1 MTIGIYS
8 SAELL
13 EITSN
18 IRNST
23 PAFWSTFFTRQINFT
38 TEEIFF
44 DKVDAD
50 YRKLAPLVVPNV
62 QGKMMRGVQP
72 YTSLSFKPAYIKI
85 KDGVDPSRVI
95 ERRAGERL
103 ITGTL
108 TPQQRKDAAIA
119 DILRYHDTLITNR
132 LEWMAARALID
143 ASVTLTG
150 ENYPTT
156 TVDFQRDASL
166 TYTLSGGALWS
177 AGTATPLDD
186 IRNARINAQNRSGAT
201 IRRIVMGGVAWSHFT
216 ARVDLKAEQD
226 KNFGGKVVEI
236 QRDFDGFDGQ
246 EYMGRY
252 GGMFGG
258 NAMELWVDRS
268 KYVDETGTEQF
279 YLPQNMVVGFADMEG
294 VRCFG
299 AIKDFDA
306 NLQALDRF
314 QKMWRQDDPSGE
326 FILTQSAPLM
336 VPKKPNASFKI
347 VVSA

>member
-1 MTIGIYS
+1 MTVGIYDT
-8 SAELL
+8 AELL

-62 QGKMMRGVQP
+62 QGRIMRGVQP

-85 KDGVDPSRVI
+85 KDAVDPSRVI

-103 ITGTL
+103 ITGSL
-108 TPQQRKDAAIA
+108 SLQQRKDAAIA
-119 DILRYHDTLITNR
+119 DILRYHDTLIANR

-150 ENYPTT
+150 DNYPTT
-156 TVDFQRDASL
+156 TVDFQRHASL
-166 TYTLSGGALWS
+166 TYTLSGAALWS
-177 AGTATPLDD
+177 AGTATPLAD
-186 IRNARINAQNRSGAT
+186 IRNARINAQNRSGQT
-201 IRRIVMGGVAWSHFT
+201 IRRIVMGGTAWEHFT

-226 KNFGGKVVEI
+226 RNFGGKVVEI

-268 KYVDETGTEQF
+268 KFVDESGNEQF
-279 YLPQNMVVGFADMEG
+279 YLPQNTVVGFADMEG

-306 NLQALDRF
+306 GLQALDRH
-314 QKMWRQDDPSGE
+314 QKMWRENDPSGE
-326 FILTQSAPLM
+326 FILTQTAPLM
-336 VPKKPNASFKI
+336 VPKKPNASFKL

>member
-1 MTIGIYS
+1 MTVGIYDT
-8 SAELL
+8 AELL

-18 IRNST
+18 IRQST

-62 QGKMMRGVQP
+62 QGRIMRGVQP
-72 YTSLSFKPAYIKI
+72 YTSLSFKPAYIKL
-85 KDGVDPSRVI
+85 KDAVDPSRVI

-103 ITGTL
+103 ITGSL
-108 TPQQRKDAAIA
+108 SMQQRKEAAIA
-119 DILRYHDTLITNR
+119 DILRYHDTLIANR
-132 LEWMAARALID
+132 LEWMAANAMIFG
-143 ASVTLTG
+143 SVTLTG

-156 TVDFQRDASL
+156 TVDFQRHASL
-166 TYTLSGGALWS
+166 TYTLAGAALWS
-177 AGTATPLDD
+177 AGTATPLTD
-186 IRNARINAQNRSGAT
+186 IRNARINAQNRSGQT
-201 IRRIVMGGVAWSHFT
+201 IRRLVFGGTAWELFS

-226 KNFGGKVVEI
+226 RNFGGKVVEI

-268 KYVDETGTEQF
+268 KYVDDSGTEQF
-279 YLPQNMVVGFADMEG
+279 YLPQNNVVGFADAEG

-306 NLQALDRF
+306 GLQALERH
-314 QKMWRQDDPSGE
+314 QKMWRENDPSAE

-336 VPKKPNASFKI
+336 VPKKPNASFRLI
-347 VVSA
+347 VS

>member
-1 MTIGIYS
+1 MTVGIYDT
-8 SAELL
+8 AELL

-18 IRNST
+18 IRQST

-62 QGKMMRGVQP
+62 QGRIMRGVQP
-72 YTSLSFKPAYIKI
+72 YTSLSFKPAYIKL
-85 KDGVDPSRVI
+85 KDAVDPSRVI

-103 ITGTL
+103 ITGSL
-108 TPQQRKDAAIA
+108 SLQQRKDAALA
-119 DILRYHDTLITNR
+119 DILRYHDTLIANR
-132 LEWMAARALID
+132 LEWMAANAIIFG
-143 ASVTLTG
+143 SVTLTG

-156 TVDFQRDASL
+156 TVDFQRHATL
-166 TYTLSGGALWS
+166 TYTLSGAALWS
-177 AGTATPLDD
+177 ANTATPLAD
-186 IRNARINAQNRSGAT
+186 IRAARVNAQNRSGQT
-201 IRRIVMGGVAWSHFT
+201 IRRLVFGGTAWELFS

-226 KNFGGKVVEI
+226 RNFGGKVVEI

-268 KYVDETGTEQF
+268 KYVDDNGTEQF
-279 YLPQNMVVGFADMEG
+279 YLPQNNVVGFADAEG
-294 VRCFG
+294 VRCYG

-306 NLQALDRF
+306 GLQALERH
-314 QKMWRQDDPSGE
+314 QKMWRENDPSAE
-326 FILTQSAPLM
+326 FVLTQSAPLM
-336 VPKKPNASFKI
+336 VPKKPNASFRLI
-347 VVSA
+347 VS

>member
-1 MTIGIYS
+1 MTVGIYS
-8 SAELL
+8 TAELL

-18 IRNST
+18 IRQST
-23 PAFWSTFFTRQINFT
+23 PAFWSSFFTRQINFT

-62 QGKMMRGVQP
+62 QGKIMRGVQP
-72 YTSLSFKPAYIKI
+72 YTSNSFKPAYVKP
-85 KDGVDPSRVI
+85 KDAVDPNRVI
-95 ERRAGERL
+95 ERRAGEAL
-103 ITGTL
+103 ITGSL
-108 TPQQRKDAAIA
+108 SLEQRKDAAVA
-119 DILRYHDTLITNR
+119 DILRYHDTLLNNR
-132 LEWMAARALID
+132 LEWLAAKALID
-143 ASVTLTG
+143 GAVTLSAD
-150 ENYPTT
+150 EYPTT
-156 TVDFQRDASL
+156 TIDFQRHATL
-166 TYTLSGGALWS
+166 TYTLSGAALWS
-177 AGTATPLDD
+177 AGTATPLTD
-186 IRNARINAQNRSGAT
+186 IRNARINASNRSGAV
-201 IRRIVMGGVAWSHFT
+201 IRRVVFGGTAWDLFT

-236 QRDFDGFDGQ
+236 QRDFDGFEGQ

-268 KYVDETGTEQF
+268 KYVDELGNEQF
-279 YLPQNMVVGFADMEG
+279 YMPQNAVVGFSDIEG

-306 NLQALDRF
+306 GLVATERF
-314 QKMWRQDDPSGE
+314 QKMWRQEDPSAE

-347 VVSA
+347 IVS

>member
-1 MTIGIYS
+1 VAVDIYTT
-8 SAELL
+8 AELL

-18 IRNST
+18 IRQST

-44 DKVDAD
+44 DVVNAD

-62 QGKMMRGVQP
+62 QGKGMRGVQP

-85 KDGVDPSRVI
+85 KDSIDPSRVI
-95 ERRAGERL
+95 ERRAGEQL
-103 ITGTL
+103 IAGSL

-119 DILRYHDTLITNR
+119 DVLRYHDTLLANR
-132 LEWMAARALID
+132 MEWMAARALIE

-150 ENYPTT
+150 EDYPTT
-156 TVDFQRDASL
+156 TVNFQRHASL

-177 AGTATPLDD
+177 AGTATPLAD

-201 IRRIVMGGVAWSHFT
+201 IRRIVFGGTAWDLFT

-226 KNFGGKVVEI
+226 RNFGGKTVEI

-252 GGMFGG
+252 GGIFGG

-268 KYVDETGTEQF
+268 KFVDEAGNEQF
-279 YLPQNMVVGFADMEG
+279 YMPQNNVVGFADIEG

-306 NLQALDRF
+306 NLLPLERH
-314 QKMWRQDDPSGE
+314 QKMWRQEDPSGE

-336 VPKKPNASFKI
+336 VPKKPNASFRLI
-347 VVSA
+347 VS